1 MPPDASQN
9 IEDFEPLLVT
19 LQNTLGVVVPDEQ
32 RNGLLERI
40 IPILSIYKLDSL
52 TSLAKNI
59 EANQSEQIR
68 SVVLDV
74 VSQTQLSWSLNTEIK
89 HLLNNYVFSQLP
101 ENARV
106 WIVGCGKGQAAYAVA
121 MEAAEYEHKN
131 DKHTNAQFF
140 ATDISTADVKHAEL
154 GIYNKQQMLGLSD
167 EYKKLFMSL
176 GDKTDEV
183 QVKDRIRQSISFSE
197 CDLTEDFQSLGQM
210 DLIICPDALAYFSN
224 EVKAGILQQC
234 SDLLKSGGIFLTGYN
249 QILMP
254 TASTLERVEH
264 SAGIFYRQKN

>member
-1 MPPDASQN
+1 MPPNASHN
-9 IEDFEPLLVT
+9 VEDFEPLLVT

-32 RNGLLERI
+32 RNGLVERMM
-40 IPILSIYKLDSL
+40 PLLSIYKLDSL
-52 TSLAKNI
+52 TSLAENI
-59 EANQSEQIR
+59 ECNQSEEIR

-74 VSQTQLSWSLNTEIK
+74 VSQTHLSWSLNAEIK
-89 HLLNNYVFSQLP
+89 HLLNNYIFSQLP

-106 WIVGCGKGQAAYAVA
+106 WVIGCGKGQAAYAVA

-131 DKHTNAQFF
+131 DKHKNTQFF
-140 ATDISTADVKHAEL
+140 ATDISAADIKHAEL

-176 GDKTDEV
+176 SDTTDEM
-183 QVKDRIRQSISFSE
+183 QVKDKIRQSISFSE
-197 CDLTEDFQSLGQM
+197 CDLTEDFQSLGKM
-210 DLIICPDALAYFSN
+210 DLIICPEALAYFSN
-224 EVKAGILQQC
+224 EIKSGILQQC

-249 QILMP
+249 QIFMP

-264 SAGIFYRQKN
+264 SAGIFYRQKI